1 MKKSIRQYLLLI
13 CGSLSVSLGVIGIF
27 VPVLPTT
34 PFLVLAAF
42 CYMHSS
48 ERFYN
53 WLLNHK
59 ILGRYLRNYW
69 EGRGI
74 PRRDKI
80 LTLILLWATIGFSA
94 LVVID
99 VWWGRLLLLLV
110 AIGVTTHLLMIRT
123 LMENPISGQHGD
135 PTKPEPEANEKPAG
149 NLQKTDLTS

>member
-1 MKKSIRQYLLLI
+1 MNKRISHYLLLI
-13 CGSLSVSLGVIGIF
+13 CGSLSVLIGVIGIF

-48 ERFYN
+48 ERFYT

-74 PRRDKI
+74 PLRDKI
-80 LTLILLWATIGFSA
+80 LTLILLWSTIGFSA
-94 LVVID
+94 ICVIE

-123 LMENPISGQHGD
+123 LQEDPVPEEQDDPIPQDPEENKKPADNLQGPD
-135 PTKPEPEANEKPAG
+135 PTV
-149 NLQKTDLTS
+149 